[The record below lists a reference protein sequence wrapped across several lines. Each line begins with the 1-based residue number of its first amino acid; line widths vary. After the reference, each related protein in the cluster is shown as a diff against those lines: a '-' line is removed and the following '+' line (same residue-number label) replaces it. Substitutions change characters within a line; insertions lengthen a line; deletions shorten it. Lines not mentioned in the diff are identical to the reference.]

1 MSGVQLFQHKDY
13 TGKTQTFSN
22 LGRYDI
28 DALKVS
34 GGIGNDAVSA
44 IKFLSPGLCL
54 RGYQDS
60 GFRGASHDWCEDA
73 ADLSDVKWGDKISSF
88 EIMAK
93 PGAIASA
100 ASTPTSTPTPLP
112 PAQTSPAQ
120 SASPSTSSP
129 PPASSPPAGDA
140 SSAST
145 SSSVV
150 WMVVILFILL
160 AVVGALVYAVQR
172 KKAAKISPPSV

>member
-1 MSGVQLFQHKDY
+1 MSGVQLFHDSNY
-13 TGKTQTFSN
+13 SGKSQTFSN

-34 GGIGNDAVSA
+34 GGIGNDEVSS

-60 GFRGASHDWCEDA
+60 GFRGASHDWCADA
-73 ADLSDVKWGDKISSF
+73 ANLKDVSWNDKISSF
-88 EIMAK
+88 EIIPA
-93 PGAIASA
+93 PGAATATSAS
-100 ASTPTSTPTPLP
+100 SP
-112 PAQTSPAQ
+112 PAQSTG
-120 SASPSTSSP
+120 PSTSSP
-129 PPASSPPAGDA
+129 LPASSPPAGDA